1 MHISFCITDP
11 FPNIL
16 IDKITILYYY
26 LRHKL
31 RTEDKKMA
39 RQKAQYNTRQVL
51 ELAIEVDKAQGFIKS
66 GYGYF
71 DHEADKRVD
80 DNKTTILNMLE
91 GASDMMSISK
101 DTVAKADKIV
111 DEFKQELIAKKL
123 AGSINDFESNVL
135 QSIGNETVEKFGVA
149 VLASLPNSFRVL
161 QKRQGLDDFFDE
173 HRSTS
178 EFVGKIGERLRFP
191 CFIKDVKF
199 IAKYNIHLVTCLTK
213 EKNIVKFFFN
223 REPDIQGIMEGKDVI
238 LTGKVKTHDV
248 SKFSQCKE
256 TVFNYVKIEQ

>member
-1 MHISFCITDP
+1 
-11 FPNIL
+11 
-16 IDKITILYYY
+16 
-26 LRHKL
+26 
-31 RTEDKKMA
+31 MA

-71 DHEADKRVD
+71 DRESDKRID
-80 DNKTTILNMLE
+80 DNKTTILNMLD
-91 GASDMMSISK
+91 GATDMMSISK
-101 DTVAKADKIV
+101 DTVAQANKIV

-135 QSIGNETVEKFGVA
+135 QNIGNDTVEKFGVA

-161 QKRQGLDDFFDE
+161 QKRQGLDDFFDK
-173 HRSTS
+173 HRKSS

-199 IAKYNIHLVTCLTK
+199 IA
-213 EKNIVKFFFN
+213 
-223 REPDIQGIMEGKDVI
+223 
-238 LTGKVKTHDV
+238 
-248 SKFSQCKE
+248 
-256 TVFNYVKIEQ
+256 

>member
-1 MHISFCITDP
+1 MV
-11 FPNIL
+11 
-16 IDKITILYYY
+16 
-26 LRHKL
+26 
-31 RTEDKKMA
+31 
-39 RQKAQYNTRQVL
+39 RQKAQFNTRQVL

-66 GYGYF
+66 GYGYY

-91 GASDMMSISK
+91 GISDMMTISE
-101 DTVAKADKIV
+101 DSVTKADKIV

-123 AGSINDFESNVL
+123 SSSINDFETNVL
-135 QSIGNETVEKFGVA
+135 KNISGETVEKFGVA

-161 QKRQGLDDFFDE
+161 EKRQGLDNFFDKY
-173 HRSTS
+173 RKTS

-213 EKNIVKFFFN
+213 ENNIVKFFFN
-223 REPDIQGIMEGKDVI
+223 REPDIQGIIEGKDVM
-238 LTGKVKTHDV
+238 LTGKVKTHDI
-248 SKFSQCKE
+248 SKFSNCKE
-256 TVFNYVKIEQ
+256 TVFNYVKIEQKG

>member
-1 MHISFCITDP
+1 MS
-11 FPNIL
+11 NL
-16 IDKITILYYY
+16 
-26 LRHKL
+26 
-31 RTEDKKMA
+31 TEDKKMA

-71 DHEADKRVD
+71 DQKADKQVY
-80 DNKTTILNMLE
+80 DNKTAILNMLE
-91 GASDMMSISK
+91 GATELMSISK
-101 DTVAKADKIV
+101 SSVEQADKIV

-123 AGSINDFESNVL
+123 SGNINDFESNVL

-161 QKRQGLDDFFDE
+161 EKRQGLDNFFDE
-173 HRSTS
+173 HRKTS

-191 CFIKDVKF
+191 AHIKDVKF
-199 IAKYNIHLVTCLTK
+199 IAKYNIHLVTCLTN
-213 EKNIVKFFFN
+213 ENNIVKFFFN
-223 REPDIQGIMEGKDVI
+223 REPDIQTLIEGKDVT

-248 SKFSQCKE
+248 SKFSNCKE

>member
-1 MHISFCITDP
+1 
-11 FPNIL
+11 
-16 IDKITILYYY
+16 
-26 LRHKL
+26 
-31 RTEDKKMA
+31 MA

-71 DHEADKRVD
+71 DHDADKQVY
-80 DNKTTILNMLE
+80 DNKTAILNMLE
-91 GASDMMSISK
+91 GTSDMMTISDETVK
-101 DTVAKADKIV
+101 EADTIINS
-111 DEFKQELIAKKL
+111 FKEELIAKKL
-123 AGSINDFESNVL
+123 SSTINDFEQNVL
-135 QSIGNETVEKFGVA
+135 NNLSNETVEKFGVA

-161 QKRQGLDDFFDE
+161 QKRQGLDDFFDT
-173 HRSTS
+173 HRKSS

-213 EKNIVKFFFN
+213 DKNIVKFFFN
-223 REPDIQGIMEGKDVI
+223 REPDIQGIIEGKDVV
-238 LTGKVKTHDV
+238 LTGKVKTHDI

>member
-1 MHISFCITDP
+1 
-11 FPNIL
+11 
-16 IDKITILYYY
+16 
-26 LRHKL
+26 
-31 RTEDKKMA
+31 MA

-71 DHEADKRVD
+71 DREADKRVD

-91 GASDMMSISK
+91 GTADLMEICEESK
-101 DTVAKADKIV
+101 AQADDIV
-111 DEFKQELIAKKL
+111 DSFKQELIAKKL
-123 AGSINDFESNVL
+123 SSTINDFEQNVL
-135 QSIGNETVEKFGVA
+135 QSLGNETVEKFGVA

-161 QKRQGLDDFFDE
+161 QKRQGLDDFFDT
-173 HRSTS
+173 HRKSS

-213 EKNIVKFFFN
+213 ENNIVKFFFN
-223 REPDIQGIMEGKDVI
+223 REPDIQGIIEGKDVM
-238 LTGKVKTHDV
+238 LTGKVKTHDI
-248 SKFSQCKE
+248 SKFSNCKE
-256 TVFNYVKIEQ
+256 TVFNYVKIEQKG

>member
-1 MHISFCITDP
+1 
-11 FPNIL
+11 
-16 IDKITILYYY
+16 
-26 LRHKL
+26 
-31 RTEDKKMA
+31 MA
-39 RQKAQYNTRQVL
+39 RQKTQYNTRQAL

-91 GASDMMSISK
+91 GTTDLMEISEES
-101 DTVAKADKIV
+101 KAQADDIV
-111 DEFKQELIAKKL
+111 DSFKHELIAKKL
-123 AGSINDFESNVL
+123 SSTINDFEQNVL
-135 QSIGNETVEKFGVA
+135 QSLGNDTVEKFGVA

-161 QKRQGLDDFFDE
+161 QKRQGLDDFFDA
-173 HRSTS
+173 HRKSS

-223 REPDIQGIMEGKDVI
+223 REPDIQGIIEGKDVI
-238 LTGKVKTHDV
+238 LTGKVKTHDI
-248 SKFSQCKE
+248 SKFSNCKE

>member
-1 MHISFCITDP
+1 MV
-11 FPNIL
+11 
-16 IDKITILYYY
+16 
-26 LRHKL
+26 
-31 RTEDKKMA
+31 

-71 DHEADKRVD
+71 DRENDKQVY
-80 DNKTTILNMLE
+80 DNKTAILNMMIGDTELLE
-91 GASDMMSISK
+91 ISK
-101 DTVAKADKIV
+101 ETKVEADQIV

-123 AGSINDFESNVL
+123 SGNINDFESNVL
-135 QSIGNETVEKFGVA
+135 QSISNEHVEKFGVA

-161 QKRQGLDDFFDE
+161 QKRQGLDDFFDK
-173 HRSTS
+173 HRKSS
-178 EFVGKIGERLRFP
+178 DFVGKIGERLRFP
-191 CFIKDVKF
+191 CYIKDVKF

-213 EKNIVKFFFN
+213 ENNIVKFFFN
-223 REPDIQGIMEGKDVI
+223 REPDIQGLIEGKDVT

-248 SKFSQCKE
+248 SKFSNCKE